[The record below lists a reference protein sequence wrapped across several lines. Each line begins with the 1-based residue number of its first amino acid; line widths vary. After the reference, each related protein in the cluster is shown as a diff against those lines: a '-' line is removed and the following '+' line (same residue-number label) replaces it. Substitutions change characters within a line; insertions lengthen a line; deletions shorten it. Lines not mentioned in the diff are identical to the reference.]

1 MAPYLYKVLLLLVL
15 AVIALQYGFTLVF
28 ERRHLEPLFSINST
42 QTHSRHRASAHP
54 RTRGLLF
61 SLATTP
67 VGAGVGVEVTTRAPP
82 HNTSSQT
89 PSTINS
95 LSNVVT
101 EVTGMSNAT
110 STVATVGRAL
120 CPPIPPDLE
129 GHIEVSVEPLS
140 LSELAE
146 RFPQL
151 EPGGRWR
158 PTQCQSRDKVALV
171 VPYRDRAQHL
181 AIFLRNLHPMLQRQ
195 QIDYGI
201 YVIEQAGTGPFN
213 RAMLMNV
220 GFVEALKQY
229 NYDCFIFHDVD
240 LLPEDDRNLY
250 TCPEQPRHM
259 SVAVDVLKYKLPY
272 TDIFGGVS
280 ALTQSQFRKVNGFSN
295 MFWGWGGEDDDMSN
309 RIKFHGYHISRYPA
323 NVARY
328 KMLTHRKQRAN
339 PKRYEYL
346 NTGRKRFSTDGLNS
360 LRYRVKD
367 LQLHKLFT
375 RFVVE
380 LEKPS

>member
-1 MAPYLYKVLLLLVL
+1 MAPHLYKVLLLLVL

-67 VGAGVGVEVTTRAPP
+67 VGTGVGVDVTTQAPP
-82 HNTSSQT
+82 HNASRRFS
-89 PSTINS
+89 STINS
-95 LSNVVT
+95 LSNVATRPT
-101 EVTGMSNAT
+101 EFTGISNAT
-110 STVATVGRAL
+110 TTVATVGRAL

-201 YVIEQAGTGPFN
+201 YVIEQAGTTHPPS
-213 RAMLMNV
+213 AED
-220 GFVEALKQY
+220 VE
-229 NYDCFIFHDVD
+229 
-240 LLPEDDRNLY
+240 LLSSDAF
-250 TCPEQPRHM
+250 TCPQATVH
-259 SVAVDVLKYKLPY
+259 
-272 TDIFGGVS
+272 
-280 ALTQSQFRKVNGFSN
+280 FS
-295 MFWGWGGEDDDMSN
+295 
-309 RIKFHGYHISRYPA
+309 
-323 NVARY
+323 
-328 KMLTHRKQRAN
+328 
-339 PKRYEYL
+339 
-346 NTGRKRFSTDGLNS
+346 
-360 LRYRVKD
+360 
-367 LQLHKLFT
+367 
-375 RFVVE
+375 
-380 LEKPS
+380 